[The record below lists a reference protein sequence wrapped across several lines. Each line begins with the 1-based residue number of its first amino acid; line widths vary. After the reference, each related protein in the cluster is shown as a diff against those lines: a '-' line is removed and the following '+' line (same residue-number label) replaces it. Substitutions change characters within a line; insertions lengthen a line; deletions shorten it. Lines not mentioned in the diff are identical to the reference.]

1 VTESTPTPPPA
12 APPAPDEPVA
22 DPHRSNVPSD
32 PAEIRRKLLFG
43 AALVLSLL
51 SVYAGLLGWGK
62 PLQYG
67 FTALAVAS
75 ALAALVSGATG
86 PPRQVLLL
94 ATTNPGKL
102 REIRDLLQG
111 VPFHVRSLEGM
122 AGIPAPEETGA
133 TFEANAALKA
143 RYYAAKTGLLAV
155 ADDSGI
161 EIDAMDGRPGVLSA
175 RYPGATYEERF
186 VNIWREMAASGRPE
200 RSARFVCA
208 IALATPDAVLYETRG
223 TVEGEI
229 LPEARGTE
237 GFGYDPIFF
246 SPELGTSLGEASLA
260 QKQTVSHRGRAFT
273 ALKQFLIANAA
284 RPR

>member
-1 VTESTPTPPPA
+1 VTDSTTTPPGA
-12 APPAPDEPVA
+12 APPPDDEPVA
-22 DPHRSNVPSD
+22 DRYRSHVPSD

-51 SVYAGLLGWGK
+51 SVYAGLLQWGR

-67 FTALAVAS
+67 FAGLAV
-75 ALAALVSGATG
+75 LTVLIALVSGATG
-86 PPRQVLLL
+86 PPRPVLLL

-102 REIRDLLQG
+102 REIHALLQG
-111 VPFHVRSLEGM
+111 VPYDVRSLEGLPD
-122 AGIPAPEETGA
+122 IPAPEETGA
-133 TFEANAALKA
+133 TFEANAVLKA
-143 RYYAAKTGLLAV
+143 RYYAQATGALAV

-208 IALATPDAVLYETRG
+208 VALARPDAVLFETRG

-246 SPELGTSLGEASLA
+246 SPELGKSLGEASLA
-260 QKQTVSHRGRAFT
+260 EKQTVSHRGRAFT
-273 ALKQFLIANAA
+273 ALRIFLLQK
-284 RPR
+284 